1 MEGRKECTGRLSFCS
16 HNTKKLKRFSSE
28 RGCYMK
34 ESYMTIKEFCERL
47 QISQSTVYRM
57 IKCGMIPA
65 IKFGRYWKIPRS
77 VFDNIR

>member
-1 MEGRKECTGRLSFCS
+1 MIAIDYLYVRILIIKNGSDLLRK
-16 HNTKKLKRFSSE
+16 
-28 RGCYMK
+28 GCNMK

-57 IKCGMIPA
+57 IKSGMIPA

-77 VFDNIR
+77 VFDNIK